1 MLDKVLF
8 IVGRVPRIEKVPLK
22 EKKEFVISVI
32 VMPPLLYFFVS
43 ITEYPLFPISINPL
57 YFTEPKE

>member
-8 IVGRVPRIEKVPLK
+8 IVGRCPRTEKVPLK

-32 VMPPLLYFFVS
+32 VMPTLLFFVVL
-43 ITEYPLFPISINPL
+43 ITEYPLLPISINPL
-57 YFTEPKE
+57 YFT

>member
-8 IVGRVPRIEKVPLK
+8 IVGRFPMIEKVPLK
-22 EKKEFVISVI
+22 EKKEFVIFVI
-32 VMPPLLYFFVS
+32 VMPTLLFFLVS

-57 YFTEPKE
+57 YFT